1 MNQLNESNNKYDD
14 SNDKLKTIVVSKKN
28 YDKLNGLGFGGD
40 SFNTIVGRLI
50 EKVEENI

>member
-1 MNQLNESNNKYDD
+1 MNQLNESSDKYDD

-28 YDKLNGLGFGGD
+28 YDKLKGLGFGGD

-50 EKVEENI
+50 EKVQENI

>member
-28 YDKLNGLGFGGD
+28 YDKLKNLGFGGD
-40 SFNTIVGRLI
+40 SFNTIVGRLL
-50 EKVEENI
+50 EKAEDNS